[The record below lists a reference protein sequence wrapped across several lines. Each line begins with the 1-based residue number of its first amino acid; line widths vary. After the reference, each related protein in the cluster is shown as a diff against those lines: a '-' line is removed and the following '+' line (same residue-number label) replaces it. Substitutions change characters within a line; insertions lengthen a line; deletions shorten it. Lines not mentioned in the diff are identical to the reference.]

1 MKKNYIIT
9 MLVGLTSVLP
19 AAGTDEGY
27 RPMIR
32 EDRTWEYLETHT
44 ELNPLTAV
52 ETNRNTLFR
61 MKFDGNEEKNGKKYS
76 RFVYCGDRSSWTS
89 TVDYRTGATTSS
101 DRVTV
106 PNEDATVYYLREEPG
121 KVFILF
127 PYEDYVDYSGNGYKV
142 KKGEEVLLYDFT
154 LSEGESFTGFWSYGN
169 FQGGLIDY
177 PVRALDPVKIAGE
190 ECRVFGVTDKFMGAC
205 RDYRFAE
212 EAGCLNYGTLAAPD
226 AVVRTSGFS
235 STDCHLQKI
244 YDGDGDVIYDARMAP
259 YTDIVDNGKSWTYN
273 HLNMAASSTYQ
284 SLTPGPTYTFGEAET
299 VDQTEYLPLMRDG
312 KRTGMLMRQEEEKV
326 YMRITEEA
334 WVSLYGYPNNE
345 DYHNKDLLVYDLGA
359 AKGDTFFA
367 VAAGEDHTHEW
378 AELLVVETGTMSTH
392 SGDRDF
398 ITLARPYNGVDSG
411 RRCTVVDGIGSISGC
426 FYATDLGPE
435 LAGSGFDKEILYDVT
450 EKEGEVIYKGKPFTT
465 GPDMVAEDR
474 VWEYYS
480 CEGGLELYPEQEL
493 YRWQFSGTVEK
504 DGRTWNR
511 LMRVGSVKWKGSDPS
526 SAVTDGT
533 GTEVALLRQED
544 NRVWILEDTGE
555 RVLYD
560 FNLQPRD
567 ETNFSPAYLDVVYE
581 YRLDDIDY
589 KYSAIGA
596 SGFYNFTPCGEASG
610 LAPVTYSSNWGN
622 VGRGDMP
629 HIEFEAE
636 KEGAPVRCLRNVYD
650 LEGKILYKG
659 ADIEVP
665 PFAGIDGMEAGDEAD
680 RSDAPILDMLGRR
693 VTTMTRGGIYIQNG
707 KKFVGR

>member
-44 ELNPLTAV
+44 ELNPLTAA

-61 MKFDGNEEKNGKKYS
+61 MKFDGNEEKNGKEYS

-101 DRVTV
+101 DMVTV

-273 HLNMAASSTYQ
+273 HLDIVASSTYQ

-299 VDQTEYLPLMRDG
+299 VDQTEYLPLMCDD
-312 KRTGMLMRQEEEKV
+312 KRTGMLMRQEGLRVYVRFEKDKAP
-326 YMRITEEA
+326 YIP
-334 WVSLYGYPNNE
+334 GYPAGE
-345 DYHNKDLLVYDLGA
+345 DYKDRDLLVYDLGA
-359 AKGDTFFA
+359 SVGDTYHALTVGEGGAFEW
-367 VAAGEDHTHEW
+367 VELRVTEAGTL
-378 AELLVVETGTMSTH
+378 ATA
-392 SGDRDF
+392 SGERDF
-398 ITLARPYNGVDSG
+398 IKVVRNDVED
-411 RRCTVVDGIGSISGC
+411 RRSDTVVDGLGSLSGV
-426 FYATDLGPE
+426 FFTADLGPE
-435 LAGSGFDKEILYDVT
+435 VTGSGYDKEILYDVT
-450 EKEGEVIYKGKPFTT
+450 GKEGKVLCKGKPFTT
-465 GPDMVAEDR
+465 GPDMVAEGR

-480 CEGGLELYPEQEL
+480 REGGLELYPEQEL

-504 DGRTWNR
+504 EGKTWNR
-511 LMRVGSVKWKGSDPS
+511 LMRVGSVKWKGSDPA
-526 SAVTDGT
+526 SAVTDDT

-622 VGRGDMP
+622 VGRGDML
-629 HIEFEAE
+629 HIEFEEEAD
-636 KEGAPVRCLRNVYD
+636 GAPVRCLRNVYD
-650 LEGKILYKG
+650 LEGKVLYKG

-665 PFAGIDGMEAGDEAD
+665 PFGGIDGMEAGDEAD
-680 RSDAPILDMLGRR
+680 RSDAHILDMLGRR
-693 VTTMTRGGIYIQNG
+693 VTSMARGGIYIRDG

>member
-44 ELNPLTAV
+44 ELNPLTAA

-61 MKFDGNEEKNGKKYS
+61 MKFDGNEEKNGKEYS

-212 EAGCLNYGTLAAPD
+212 EAGCLNYGTLATPD

-244 YDGDGDVIYDARMAP
+244 YDGDGNVIYDARMAP

-273 HLNMAASSTYQ
+273 HLDIVASSTYQ

-299 VDQTEYLPLMRDG
+299 VDQTEYLPLMCDD
-312 KRTGMLMRQEEEKV
+312 KRTGMLMRQEGLRV
-326 YMRITEEA
+326 YMRFEKDKAPYIP
-334 WVSLYGYPNNE
+334 GYPAGE
-345 DYHNKDLLVYDLGA
+345 DYKDRDLLVYDLGA
-359 AKGDTFFA
+359 SVGDTYHALTVGEGGAFEW
-367 VAAGEDHTHEW
+367 VELRVTEAGTL
-378 AELLVVETGTMSTH
+378 ATA
-392 SGDRDF
+392 SGERDF
-398 ITLARPYNGVDSG
+398 IKVVRNDVED
-411 RRCTVVDGIGSISGC
+411 RRSDTVVDGLGSLSGV
-426 FYATDLGPE
+426 FFTADLGPE
-435 LAGSGFDKEILYDVT
+435 VTGSGYDKEILYDVT
-450 EKEGEVIYKGKPFTT
+450 GKEGKVLCKGKPFTT
-465 GPDMVAEDR
+465 GPDMVAEGR
-474 VWEYYS
+474 A
-480 CEGGLELYPEQEL
+480 L
-493 YRWQFSGTVEK
+493 SGAGT
-504 DGRTWNR
+504 
-511 LMRVGSVKWKGSDPS
+511 LPL
-526 SAVTDGT
+526 AV
-533 GTEVALLRQED
+533 LRH
-544 NRVWILEDTGE
+544 R
-555 RVLYD
+555 
-560 FNLQPRD
+560 
-567 ETNFSPAYLDVVYE
+567 
-581 YRLDDIDY
+581 
-589 KYSAIGA
+589 
-596 SGFYNFTPCGEASG
+596 
-610 LAPVTYSSNWGN
+610 
-622 VGRGDMP
+622 
-629 HIEFEAE
+629 
-636 KEGAPVRCLRNVYD
+636 
-650 LEGKILYKG
+650 
-659 ADIEVP
+659 
-665 PFAGIDGMEAGDEAD
+665 
-680 RSDAPILDMLGRR
+680 
-693 VTTMTRGGIYIQNG
+693 
-707 KKFVGR
+707 

>member
-61 MKFDGNEEKNGKKYS
+61 MKFDGNEEKNGKEYS

-101 DRVTV
+101 DMVTV

-244 YDGDGDVIYDARMAP
+244 YDGDGNVIYDARMAP

-273 HLNMAASSTYQ
+273 HLDIVASSTYQ

-299 VDQTEYLPLMRDG
+299 VDQTEYLPLMCDD
-312 KRTGMLMRQEEEKV
+312 KRTGMLMRQEGLRV
-326 YMRITEEA
+326 YMRFEKDKAPYIP
-334 WVSLYGYPNNE
+334 GYPAGE
-345 DYHNKDLLVYDLGA
+345 DYKDRDLLVYDLGA
-359 AKGDTFFA
+359 SVGDTYHALTVGEGGAFEW
-367 VAAGEDHTHEW
+367 VELRVTEAGTL
-378 AELLVVETGTMSTH
+378 ATA
-392 SGDRDF
+392 SGERDF
-398 ITLARPYNGVDSG
+398 IKVVRNDVED
-411 RRCTVVDGIGSISGC
+411 RRSDTVVDGLGSLSGV
-426 FYATDLGPE
+426 FFTADLGPE
-435 LAGSGFDKEILYDVT
+435 VTGSGYDKEILYDVT
-450 EKEGEVIYKGKPFTT
+450 GKEGKVLCKGKPFTT
-465 GPDMVAEDR
+465 GPDMVAEGR

-480 CEGGLELYPEQEL
+480 REGGLELYPEQEL

-504 DGRTWNR
+504 EGKTWNR
-511 LMRVGSVKWKGSDPS
+511 LMRVGSVKWKGSDPA
-526 SAVTDGT
+526 SAVTDDT

-622 VGRGDMP
+622 VGRGDML
-629 HIEFEAE
+629 HIEFEEEAD
-636 KEGAPVRCLRNVYD
+636 GAPVRCLRNVYD
-650 LEGKILYKG
+650 LEGKVLYKG

-665 PFAGIDGMEAGDEAD
+665 PFGGIDGMEAGDEAD
-680 RSDAPILDMLGRR
+680 RSDAHILDMLGRR
-693 VTTMTRGGIYIQNG
+693 VTSMARGGIYIQNG